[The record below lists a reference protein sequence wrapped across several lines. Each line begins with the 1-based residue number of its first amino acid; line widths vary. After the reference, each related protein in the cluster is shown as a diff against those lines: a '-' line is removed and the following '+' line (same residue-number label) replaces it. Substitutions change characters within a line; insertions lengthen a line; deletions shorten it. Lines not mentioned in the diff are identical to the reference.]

1 MGARE
6 PNPDSAGGPAARK
19 WSAMKSNL
27 TTMIHRFEH
36 VALAYVA
43 NLIQG
48 LEELGEL
55 PTSDSG
61 STAALGL
68 VHELALR

>member
-1 MGARE
+1 MYL
-6 PNPDSAGGPAARK
+6 D
-19 WSAMKSNL
+19 L

-43 NLIQG
+43 NLIQV
-48 LEELGEL
+48 LEEHGEL

-61 STAALGL
+61 SAAILGL
-68 VHELALR
+68 VHELVLR